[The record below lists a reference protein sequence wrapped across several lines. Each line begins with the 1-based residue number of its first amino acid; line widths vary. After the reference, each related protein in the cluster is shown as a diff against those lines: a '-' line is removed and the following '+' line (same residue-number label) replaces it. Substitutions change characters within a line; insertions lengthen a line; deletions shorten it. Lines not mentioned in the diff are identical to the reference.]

1 MGVKVEELRRKKQNM
16 QDMQMILMTSI
27 ESNLTKVNTTAGGI
41 RNTKK
46 EMISSLQEQTKSV
59 YYSSFYY

>member
-27 ESNLTKVNTTAGGI
+27 ESNRTKVNTTAGGI